1 MDKNSTTNF
10 MSPSTTSNY
19 KGRLALKVILEI
31 LESYKEI
38 FKEPEGL
45 PHIRTHDHTILM
57 KEGA

>member
-19 KGRLALKVILEI
+19 KGRLALKVI

>member
-19 KGRLALKVILEI
+19 KGQLALKVI